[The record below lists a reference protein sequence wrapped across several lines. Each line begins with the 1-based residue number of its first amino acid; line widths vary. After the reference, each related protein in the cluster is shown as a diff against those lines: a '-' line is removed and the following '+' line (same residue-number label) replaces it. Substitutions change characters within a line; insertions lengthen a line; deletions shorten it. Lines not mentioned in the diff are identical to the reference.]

1 MTEMENAIASGA
13 TKGCGCSSR
22 ATAAPVSEAPKAACC
37 GESAV
42 KATTPPAGGAPKAGC
57 CSGSSDH
64 GGHAHGD
71 HHSADMAKLL
81 DPVCGMKVDPSSSP
95 HRFDYRGETYHFCS
109 AGCQTKFVDAPEQYL
124 DKGKP
129 KSDVPEGTIY
139 TCPMHPQ
146 IRQVGPGNCP
156 ICGMALE
163 PEVASLEAP
172 LNPELADM
180 TRRFWVGLVLSLPAV
195 VLEMGGHLVGG
206 HGWVDQ
212 TLSNWIQLVFATPV
226 VLWAG
231 WPFFVRG
238 WQSLVTRNLNMFTL
252 IAMGTG
258 VAYVY
263 SLVGTIAPG
272 IFPETFRGHGGAVAV
287 YFEAAA
293 VITVLVLLG
302 QVLELRAREAT
313 SGAIKALLQLAPKTA
328 RLVDDDGADHEVQ
341 IESLKVGDKL
351 RVRPGEKV
359 PVDGVIFEGRST
371 LDESLVTGESMP
383 VTKESGGKVIAG
395 TLNQSG
401 SFVMRADKVGRDT
414 LLSQIVKMVAEA
426 QRSRAPIQ
434 RLADQVAGWFVPVVI
449 VVALIAFGAWAMF
462 GPEPRMAFGLVAAVS
477 VLIIACPCALGL
489 ATPMSIMV
497 GVGRGAQAGV
507 LIKNAEALER
517 MEKVDTLVVDK
528 TGTLTEGKPKVVSI
542 VPAAGF
548 EETDILRLAASV
560 ERSSEHP
567 LADAIMRAAK
577 ERNLTLATVEEFD
590 SPTGKGV
597 TGKVDGK
604 TVQLGNSAFL
614 KSLSIETASLEADAE
629 KLREEGATVINIAVD
644 GKLAGVLAIADP
656 VKASTPDALKALA
669 AEGIKVI
676 MLTGDNRTTAN
687 AVAKRLGISDVEAE
701 VLPDQKSAVVLKLQ
715 KQGRV
720 VAMAGD
726 GVNDAPALAVAEV
739 GIAMGTGTDVAMESA
754 GITLLGGDLGGI
766 VRARRLSQATMSNI
780 RQNLFFA
787 FIYNAAGIPIAAGIL
802 YPTFGILLSPIIAA
816 AAMAL
821 SSVSVVGNAL
831 RLRVTRL

>member
-1 MTEMENAIASGA
+1 MGTAEHAPAAE
-13 TKGCGCSSR
+13 TKTRCGDH
-22 ATAAPVSEAPKAACC
+22 
-37 GESAV
+37 
-42 KATTPPAGGAPKAGC
+42 AG
-57 CSGSSDH
+57 H
-64 GGHAHGD
+64 GQHHHHGD
-71 HHSADMAKLL
+71 VKEAVR
-81 DPVCGMKVDPSSSP
+81 DPVCGMSVDPATSK
-95 HRFDYRGETYHFCS
+95 HRIDHQGETFHFCS
-109 AGCQTKFVDAPEQYL
+109 AGCRTKFAADPAKYL
-124 DKGKP
+124 DKHTSQAGAP
-129 KSDVPEGTIY
+129 HADLPAGTIY

-146 IRQVGPGNCP
+146 IRQVGPGTCP

-163 PEVASLEAP
+163 PEVASLDTAP
-172 LNPELADM
+172 NPELADM
-180 TRRFWVGLVLSLPAV
+180 TRRFWIGLVLAAPAV

-206 HGWVDQ
+206 HGLIDQ

-263 SLVGTIAPG
+263 SLIGTVAPQ
-272 IFPETFRGHGGAVAV
+272 IFPATFRGHGGAVSV

-328 RLVDDDGADHEVQ
+328 RRIGEDGADHEVEIDQ
-341 IESLKVGDKL
+341 LKVGDKL
-351 RVRPGEKV
+351 RVRPGDKV
-359 PVDGVIFEGRST
+359 PVDGVILEGRSA

-383 VTKESGGKVIAG
+383 VAKEAGGKVIAG

-401 SFVMRADKVGRDT
+401 SFVMHADKVGRDT
-414 LLSQIVKMVAEA
+414 LLSQIVQMVADA

-434 RLADQVAGWFVPVVI
+434 RLADQVAGWFVPAVI
-449 VVALIAFGAWAMF
+449 VAAIMAFSAWAWF
-462 GPEPRMAFGLVAAVS
+462 GPEPRLAFGMVAAVS

-517 MEKVDTLVVDK
+517 MEKIDTLVVDK
-528 TGTLTEGKPKVVSI
+528 TGTLTEGKPKVVAIAS
-542 VPAAGF
+542 ANGF
-548 EETDILRLAASV
+548 QDDEILRLAASV
-560 ERSSEHP
+560 ERASEHP
-567 LADAIMRAAK
+567 LADAIVRAAK
-577 ERNLTLATVEEFD
+577 ERKLDLINAEEFD

-604 TVQLGNSAFL
+604 SIALGNSKFL
-614 KSLSIETASLEADAE
+614 ASIGIETRAMEAQSE
-629 KLREEGATVINIAVD
+629 HLRGNGATVINIAID
-644 GKLAGVLAIADP
+644 GRLAGLFAIADP
-656 VKASTPDALKALA
+656 VKPSTPEALKALA
-669 AEGIKVI
+669 ADGIKVI
-676 MLTGDNRTTAN
+676 MLTGDNRTTAT
-687 AVAKRLGISDVEAE
+687 AVARKLRISDVEAE
-701 VLPDQKSAVVLKLQ
+701 VLPDQKSAVVSKLQ
-715 KQGRV
+715 QSGRI

-726 GVNDAPALAVAEV
+726 GVNDAPALASAEV

-754 GITLLGGDLGGI
+754 GITLLKGDLTGI

-787 FIYNAAGIPIAAGIL
+787 FIYNAAGIPIAAGVL
-802 YPTFGILLSPIIAA
+802 YPAFGILLSPIIAA

-831 RLRVTRL
+831 RLRATRL